1 MMYKFLKF
9 MQKLYFFILTKTTEM
24 SLRVMG
30 VRVGINLTAFPGM
43 TIESPGDIV
52 IGNNVWMS
60 KNIAFYATD
69 GIIIGD
75 DVVIA
80 KDVSFISTNH
90 GFRRADININK
101 QGYERTDKP
110 ITVGNDVWIG
120 EKSIILRGVT
130 IGNGAVIGAGSVIT
144 KDVPALTIVAGNPAR
159 IITKRE

>member
-1 MMYKFLKF
+1 MIYKLLKF
-9 MQKLYFFILTKTTEM
+9 IQRLYFFILTKSTEV
-24 SLRVMG
+24 SLRIMG
-30 VRVGINLTAFPGM
+30 VKVGSNLTVFPGM
-43 TIESPGDIV
+43 TIEAPGGII

-69 GIIIGD
+69 GITIGN

-80 KDVSFISTNH
+80 KDVSFISANH

-101 QGYERTDKP
+101 QGYERTGKP

-130 IGNGAVIGAGSVIT
+130 IGNGAVVGAGSVVT
-144 KDVPALTIVAGNPAR
+144 KDVPDLTIVAGNPAK